1 MEKKMVCKTEVYLN
15 RVLRTSFISQVGHS
29 LYHHHNHR
37 HTLIMK
43 SRRRIITSFPKETHK
58 NERKRGMQLRRV
70 NWKRPTEHIF
80 LSSLLFLDRE
90 QEWEWG
96 WRCRWQTFKPQVWK
110 GGFRSNLLLF
120 SLSSISLSLSLL
132 TSFSDSLSDQRIKAT
147 TFFFVYSFIT
157 RKGTECPSITPSSN
171 FIPFIHIFMLHSL
184 TFVWLKLFSFPSSS
198 SLLRFFLFFSCH
210 P

>member
-120 SLSSISLSLSLL
+120 SLFYLYLSFTLDIIFWL
-132 TSFSDSLSDQRIKAT
+132 TLWPTNQ
-147 TFFFVYSFIT
+147 
-157 RKGTECPSITPSSN
+157 GN
-171 FIPFIHIFMLHSL
+171 NL
-184 TFVWLKLFSFPSSS
+184 
-198 SLLRFFLFFSCH
+198 LLRLLVYHKKRDWMSINNSLF
-210 P
+210 